1 MWCGKR
7 VAGRKGGKGL
17 GIGQFVVVCCC
28 CCCLLLLVL
37 FLDAEPNRAHN
48 GECTATT
55 VLIRGFNGGEERAI
69 PQKRTK
75 RMQKRTYANTPMRY
89 GKRNFRFAR

>member
-1 MWCGKR
+1 MVWKT
-7 VAGRKGGKGL
+7 GRGGKGL

-69 PQKRTK
+69 PRDRSGQRECKSAHTRIP
-75 RMQKRTYANTPMRY
+75 R
-89 GKRNFRFAR
+89 